1 LITLSEVPKMAAA
14 PLTPGLTPQQRIR
27 VSDALTRIG
36 NVPRGSV
43 AMLFMD
49 VDRAA
54 ARALDPLTADASR
67 TLVSESVAMRVAT
80 EHKLAGE
87 VVAYAYGLAVG
98 IRLGTRFAPRPKRSK
113 QWISEEYKQL
123 NEDYRRLAARIIRD
137 LLKVQGSP
145 RSTERIKRGSANA
158 EAMAARKWVRE
169 MGRAARRGKL

>member
-1 LITLSEVPKMAAA
+1 MAAA

-27 VSDALTRIG
+27 VADALTRIG
-36 NVPRGSV
+36 NVPTGSV

-54 ARALDPLTADASR
+54 ARALDPLTVDASL

-80 EHKLAGE
+80 EHKLARE
-87 VVAYAYGLAVG
+87 VVAYAYGLAIG
-98 IRLGTRFAPRPKRSK
+98 IRLGTRFAPRPPKRSK

-123 NEDYRRLAARIIRD
+123 NEDYRRLAARLIRD

-145 RSTERIKRGSANA
+145 RSTERVKGSSAKD

-169 MGRAARRGKL
+169 MGRAARRGRL